1 MGPRAPICLST
12 YLPSPAIAT
21 GDSSALARSSS
32 LVNDLRRRRSLLSI
46 YIGGTVGTRGRRQAV
61 RILRG
66 ALDMR
71 MNGSHSGRG
80 RRRILTGRRV
90 WVVCGGRR
98 IRSRRI
104 L

>member
-80 RRRILTGRRV
+80 RRILTGRRV